1 MKMSKTSLN
10 VSVEEETKKKAKIL
24 AVELGIN
31 ASELVE
37 FLIQSLTEKDIEKLK
52 KQYEKEKK

>member
-1 MKMSKTSLN
+1 MSKTSLN